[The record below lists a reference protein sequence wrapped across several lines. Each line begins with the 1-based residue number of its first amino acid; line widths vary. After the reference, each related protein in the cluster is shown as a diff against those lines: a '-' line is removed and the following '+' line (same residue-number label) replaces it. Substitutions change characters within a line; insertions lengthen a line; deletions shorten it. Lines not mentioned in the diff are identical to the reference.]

1 MFQIKFA
8 NQFKK
13 NYRLLVKRGFDISLL
28 DSVINSL
35 IIGEKLGEKYKDH
48 SLAGQFQGFRE
59 CHIKPDWLLIY
70 LVNEETNTITLVS
83 TGSHSDLF

>member
-1 MFQIKFA
+1 MFQIKFT

-13 NYRLLVKRGFDISLL
+13 NYRLLAKRGFDISLL

-35 IIGEKLGEKYKDH
+35 IIGKKLGEKYKDH